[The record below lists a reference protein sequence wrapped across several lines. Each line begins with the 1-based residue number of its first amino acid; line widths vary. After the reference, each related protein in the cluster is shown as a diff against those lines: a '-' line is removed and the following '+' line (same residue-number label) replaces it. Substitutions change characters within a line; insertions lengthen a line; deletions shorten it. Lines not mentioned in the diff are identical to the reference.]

1 MALLLLADS
10 QLERVWPNVRNN
22 REAYRTAIF
31 TPVKNF
37 DQMLKGFMNIQS
49 TVSLKFVWEELRLAD
64 LQEGSL
70 LSTCFLCS

>member
-22 REAYRTAIF
+22 WEAYRTAIF

-70 LSTCFLCS
+70 LSTCFLCC